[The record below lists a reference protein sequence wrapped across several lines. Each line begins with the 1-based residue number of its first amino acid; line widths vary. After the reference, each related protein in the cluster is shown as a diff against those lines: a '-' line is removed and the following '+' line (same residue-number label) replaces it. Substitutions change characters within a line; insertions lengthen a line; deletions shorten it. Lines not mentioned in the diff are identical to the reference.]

1 MLEFSKISVLDSLI
15 RGLQIAKRLKNPAHA
30 LLKRQFANPSDTMT
44 ITDRETGIRCLC
56 TVESYHIFATTWYSR
71 DYDVPGLAIRPN
83 DVVIDI
89 GANQGFFACYA
100 AHKGAKVYAFEP
112 EPENYSRLLYNV
124 KQNALEDRIVARPWA
139 IADHAGAADL
149 KVSRDCGGSTST
161 IVSRFAEN
169 ARLSVRDVIAVP
181 CYTLSQAL
189 KLLSVDEVRLCK
201 IDAEGA
207 ELQILSQLEVS
218 LRMRIDAFVLEY
230 HVGAYAMADLVS
242 LLLSWQTHQ
251 VSLMDDKPYTGNV
264 LRVVS
269 NSSFRDGICSGP
281 PLAKDGLIDVR
292 AEHAAMH
299 GI

>member
-1 MLEFSKISVLDSLI
+1 
-15 RGLQIAKRLKNPAHA
+15 
-30 LLKRQFANPSDTMT
+30 
-44 ITDRETGIRCLC
+44 
-56 TVESYHIFATTWYSR
+56 
-71 DYDVPGLAIRPN
+71 VPGLAIRPN